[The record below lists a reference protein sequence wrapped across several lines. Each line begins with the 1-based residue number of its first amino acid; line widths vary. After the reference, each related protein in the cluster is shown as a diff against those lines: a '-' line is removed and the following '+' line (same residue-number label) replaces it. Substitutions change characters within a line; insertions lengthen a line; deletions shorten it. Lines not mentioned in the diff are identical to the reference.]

1 VTAIAPAPQALDD
14 RHLVLRH
21 LAGDPQ
27 AFGALVDRYQ
37 SHVLNFVNRIIGDR
51 DRAEDLALN
60 VFVRAH
66 RHLRLFDRTNE
77 FGVWI
82 YDLASQLALADQR
95 RRNPPRRA

>member
-1 VTAIAPAPQALDD
+1 MTAIAPAPQALDD

-66 RHLRLFDRTNE
+66 RHLRWFDRTKD
-77 FGVWI
+77 FGAWL
-82 YDLASQLALADQR
+82 YDVASKLAQAH
-95 RRNPPRRA
+95 RRA

>member
-1 VTAIAPAPQALDD
+1 MTAIAPAPHSLDD
-14 RHLVLRH
+14 RHLVQRH
-21 LAGDPQ
+21 LDGDPQ

-51 DRAEDLALN
+51 DRAEDLALS
-60 VFVRAH
+60 VFVRAY
-66 RHLRLFDRTNE
+66 RHLRSFDRTNE

-95 RRNPPRRA
+95 RRNPPRRV